1 MEGICPKCSAHYYGW
16 ALNNPLE
23 QKCEICGSLL
33 EISEGKICLKAYQSP
48 FNYPK
53 YEMTSNEIRELIRAN

>member
-1 MEGICPKCSAHYYGW
+1 MKGKCPKCGASYYGW

-33 EISEGKICLKAYQSP
+33 GISEGKVCLKAYQSP

-53 YEMTSNEIRELIRAN
+53 YEKPTDKTKEENTDN